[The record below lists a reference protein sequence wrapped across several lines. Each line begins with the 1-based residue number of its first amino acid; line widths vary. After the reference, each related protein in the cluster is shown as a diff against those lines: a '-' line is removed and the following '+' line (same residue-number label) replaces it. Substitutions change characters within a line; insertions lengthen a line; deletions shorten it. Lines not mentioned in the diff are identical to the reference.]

1 MMLRAKNIW
10 VVGGDPRQA
19 ALAALLADDGH
30 SVHTYALERGEGT
43 RCEPSLAGADR
54 ADCVV
59 LPLPAVGAEGRL
71 NAPLSAR
78 EHRLAQVLDALRPGQ
93 LVCAGM
99 AGAELERMAAERELL
114 LRDYFAREEL
124 AVLNAIPTAE
134 GAIQIAMEELPITLH
149 DARALVIGFGR
160 LGRALAPRLR
170 ALGARVWVSAR
181 RYEQRAAAEGMGLG
195 SEGPDRLAD
204 WLCSYDLVFNTVP
217 APVLGVEEL
226 AALKEGALV
235 IDLASRP
242 GGVNLE
248 AAAALGVRVI
258 WALSLPGKVA
268 PVTSGRYIKDTVY
281 HIMEELDL

>member
-1 MMLRAKNIW
+1 MLRAKNIW
-10 VVGGDPRQA
+10 VMGGDPRQA

-30 SVHTYALERGEGT
+30 SVHTYALERGAGT
-43 RCEPSLAGADR
+43 KCELSLDGADR

-59 LPLPAVGAEGRL
+59 LPLPAAGADGKL
-71 NAPLSAR
+71 NTPLSADSH
-78 EHRLAQVLDALRPGQ
+78 ELPEVLDALRPGQ

-99 AGAELERMAAERELL
+99 AGEELERMAAERGLV

-124 AVLNAIPTAE
+124 AVMNAVPTAE

-149 DARALVIGFGR
+149 DARVLVVGFGR

-170 ALGARVWVSAR
+170 GLGARVWVSAR
-181 RYEQRAAAEGMGLG
+181 RYEQRAAAECMGLN
-195 SEGPDRLAD
+195 SEGMDHLSD
-204 WLCSYDLVFNTVP
+204 WLCSYDIVFNTVP

-226 AALKEGALV
+226 AALKERALV

-242 GGVNLE
+242 GGVDMD
-248 AAAALGVRVI
+248 AAATLGVRVI

-281 HIMEELDL
+281 HIMEESDL

>member
-1 MMLRAKNIW
+1 MLRAKNIW
-10 VVGGDPRQA
+10 VAGGDPRQA

-30 SVHTYALERGEGT
+30 SVHTYALEQGAGT
-43 RCEPSLAGADR
+43 KCEPSLDGADR

-59 LPLPAVGAEGRL
+59 LPLPAAGADGKL
-71 NAPLSAR
+71 NTPLSADSH
-78 EHRLAQVLDALRPGQ
+78 ELPEVLDALRPGQ

-99 AGAELERMAAERELL
+99 AGEGLKRMAEERDLV

-149 DARALVIGFGR
+149 DARVLVVGCGR
-160 LGRALAPRLR
+160 LGKALAPRLR

-181 RYEQRAAAEGMGLG
+181 RYEQGAAAESMGLG
-195 SEGPDRLAD
+195 SEGVDHLPD

-217 APVLGVEEL
+217 ARILGVEEL

-242 GGVNLE
+242 GGVDMD

-268 PVTSGRYIKDTVY
+268 PVTSGRYIKDTIY
-281 HIMEELDL
+281 HIMEELNL

>member
-1 MMLRAKNIW
+1 MLRAKNIW
-10 VVGGDPRQA
+10 VAGGDPRQA
-19 ALAALLADDGH
+19 ALAELLADDGH
-30 SVHTYALERGEGT
+30 AVHTYALEQGEGT
-43 RCEPSLAGADR
+43 ACEPSMAGADR

-59 LPLPAVGAEGRL
+59 LPLPAVGPDGRL
-71 NAPLSAR
+71 NAPLAAGGH
-78 EHRLAQVLDALRPGQ
+78 ELAEILDALRPGQ

-99 AGAELERMAAERELL
+99 AGEELERMAAERGLV

-124 AVLNAIPTAE
+124 AVMNAVPTAE

-149 DARALVIGFGR
+149 DARVLVVGFGR

-170 ALGARVWVSAR
+170 GLGARVWVSAR
-181 RYEQRAAAEGMGLG
+181 RYEQRAAAESMGLG
-195 SEGPDRLAD
+195 SEGLDHLPD

-226 AALKEGALV
+226 ASLKERALV

-242 GGVNLE
+242 GGVDMD

-268 PVTSGRYIKDTVY
+268 PVTSGRYIKDTIY
-281 HIMEELDL
+281 HIMEGSDL

>member
-1 MMLRAKNIW
+1 MLRAKNIW
-10 VVGGDPRQA
+10 VAGGDPRQA
-19 ALAALLADDGH
+19 ALAALLADEGH
-30 SVHTYALERGEGT
+30 SVHTYALERGAGMK
-43 RCEPSLAGADR
+43 CEPSMAGADR
-54 ADCVV
+54 ADCVI
-59 LPLPAVGAEGRL
+59 LPLPAAGADGKL
-71 NAPLSAR
+71 NAPLSADSHDL
-78 EHRLAQVLDALRPGQ
+78 EEVLDLLRPGQ

-99 AGAELERMAAERELL
+99 VGEGLRRMTKERGLL
-114 LRDYFAREEL
+114 LQDYFAREEL

-149 DARALVIGFGR
+149 DARVLVVGFGR

-170 ALGARVWVSAR
+170 SLGARVWVSAR
-181 RYEQRAAAEGMGLG
+181 RYEQRAAAECMGLG
-195 SEGPDRLAD
+195 SEGVDHLPD

-242 GGVNLE
+242 GGVDME
-248 AAAALGVRVI
+248 AAAALGVRVV

>member
-1 MMLRAKNIW
+1 MLRAKNIW
-10 VVGGDPRQA
+10 VAGGDPRQA

-30 SVHTYALERGEGT
+30 SVHTYALEQGAGT
-43 RCEPSLAGADR
+43 KCEPSLDGADR

-59 LPLPAVGAEGRL
+59 LPLPAAGADGKL
-71 NAPLSAR
+71 NTPLSADSH
-78 EHRLAQVLDALRPGQ
+78 ELPEVLDALRPGQ

-99 AGAELERMAAERELL
+99 AGEGLKRMAEERDLV

-149 DARALVIGFGR
+149 DARVLVVGCGR
-160 LGRALAPRLR
+160 LGKALAPRLR

-181 RYEQRAAAEGMGLG
+181 RYEQRAAAESMGLG
-195 SEGPDRLAD
+195 SEGVTRLSD

-217 APVLGVEEL
+217 ARILGVEEL

-242 GGVNLE
+242 GGVDMD

-268 PVTSGRYIKDTVY
+268 PVTSGRYIKDTIY
-281 HIMEELDL
+281 HIMEELNL

>member
-1 MMLRAKNIW
+1 MLRAKNIW
-10 VVGGDPRQA
+10 VAGGDPRQA

-30 SVHTYALERGEGT
+30 SVHTYALERGAGT
-43 RCEPSLAGADR
+43 KCEPSLDGADR

-59 LPLPAVGAEGRL
+59 LPLPAAGADGKL
-71 NAPLSAR
+71 NTPLSADSH
-78 EHRLAQVLDALRPGQ
+78 ELPEVLDALRPGQ

-99 AGAELERMAAERELL
+99 AGEGLKRMAEERDLV

-149 DARALVIGFGR
+149 DARVLVVGCGR
-160 LGRALAPRLR
+160 LGKALAPRLR

-181 RYEQRAAAEGMGLG
+181 RYEQRAAAESMGLG
-195 SEGPDRLAD
+195 SEGVDHLPD

-217 APVLGVEEL
+217 ARILGVEEL

-242 GGVNLE
+242 GGVDMD

-268 PVTSGRYIKDTVY
+268 PVTSGRYIKDTIY
-281 HIMEELDL
+281 HIMEGSDL

>member
-1 MMLRAKNIW
+1 MLRAKNIW
-10 VVGGDPRQA
+10 VAGGDPRQA
-19 ALAALLADDGH
+19 ALAALLADEGH
-30 SVHTYALERGEGT
+30 SVHTYALEQGAGT
-43 RCEPSLAGADR
+43 KCEPSMKEADR
-54 ADCVV
+54 ADCVI
-59 LPLPAVGAEGRL
+59 LPLPAAGADGKL

-78 EHRLAQVLDALRPGQ
+78 QHELEEVLDALRPGQ

-99 AGAELERMAAERELL
+99 AGEGLKRMAEERGLL

-149 DARALVIGFGR
+149 DARVLVVGFGR

-181 RYEQRAAAEGMGLG
+181 RYEQRAAAECMGLG
-195 SEGPDRLAD
+195 SEGVDHLPD
-204 WLCSYDLVFNTVP
+204 WLCSYDLVFNTAP

-226 AALKEGALV
+226 AALKERALV

-242 GGVNLE
+242 GGVDME
-248 AAAALGVRVI
+248 AAATLGVRVI

-281 HIMEELDL
+281 HIMEGSDL

>member
-1 MMLRAKNIW
+1 MLRAKNIW

-30 SVHTYALERGEGT
+30 SVHTYALDQGEGMK
-43 RCEPSLAGADR
+43 CEPSMRGADR

-59 LPLPAVGAEGRL
+59 LPLPAMGADGKL
-71 NAPLSAR
+71 NAPLA
-78 EHRLAQVLDALRPGQ
+78 AQRHELKEVLDALRPGQ

-99 AGAELERMAAERELL
+99 AGKSLKKMAEERGLG

-134 GAIQIAMEELPITLH
+134 GAIQIAMEEMPITLH
-149 DARALVIGFGR
+149 DARVLVVGFGR

-181 RYEQRAAAEGMGLG
+181 RYEQRAAAESMGLG
-195 SEGPDRLAD
+195 SEGVDRLPD

-235 IDLASRP
+235 VDLASRP
-242 GGVNLE
+242 GGVDMD

-281 HIMEELDL
+281 HIMEELNL

>member
-1 MMLRAKNIW
+1 MVLRAKNIW

-30 SVHTYALERGEGT
+30 SVHTYALEQGEGMK
-43 RCEPSLAGADR
+43 CEPSMQGADR

-59 LPLPAVGAEGRL
+59 LPLPAAGPEGKL
-71 NAPLSAR
+71 NAPLSA
-78 EHRLAQVLDALRPGQ
+78 EGHDLKEVLDALRPGQ

-99 AGAELERMAAERELL
+99 VGDGLKQMAAERGLV

-160 LGRALAPRLR
+160 LGRALAPRLQ

-181 RYEQRAAAEGMGLG
+181 KYEQRAAAECMGLG
-195 SEGPDRLAD
+195 SEGVDHLSD

-226 AALKEGALV
+226 AALKERALV

-242 GGVNLE
+242 GGVDMD

-268 PVTSGRYIKDTVY
+268 PVTSGRYVKDTVY

>member
-1 MMLRAKNIW
+1 MLRAKNIW
-10 VVGGDPRQA
+10 VAGGDPRQA
-19 ALAALLADDGH
+19 ALAGLLADDGH
-30 SVHTYALERGEGT
+30 SVHTYALEQGEGM

-54 ADCVV
+54 ADCIV
-59 LPLPAVGAEGRL
+59 LPLPAAGPDGML
-71 NAPLSAR
+71 NAPLCETRHSLEA
-78 EHRLAQVLDALRPGQ
+78 VLEALRPGQ

-99 AGAELERMAAERELL
+99 AGAGLERMAEERGLV

-124 AVLNAIPTAE
+124 EWLNAIPTAE

-149 DARALVIGFGR
+149 GSRVLVVGFGR
-160 LGRALAPRLR
+160 LGKALAPRLR
-170 ALGARVWVSAR
+170 ALGAKVWVSAR
-181 RYEQRAAAEGMGLG
+181 RYEQQAMAAGMGLET
-195 SEGPDRLAD
+195 EGTDRLSD
-204 WLCSYDLVFNTVP
+204 WLCSYDLVVNTVP

-242 GGVNLE
+242 GGVDMD

-268 PVTSGRYIKDTVY
+268 PITSGRYIKDTVY
-281 HIMEELDL
+281 HIMEELEQ

>member
-1 MMLRAKNIW
+1 MLRAKNIW
-10 VVGGDPRQA
+10 VAGGDPRQA
-19 ALAALLADDGH
+19 ALAGLLADDGH
-30 SVHTYALERGEGT
+30 GVHTFAMEQAEGVE
-43 RCEPSLAGADR
+43 CEPSMAGADR

-59 LPLPAVGAEGRL
+59 LPLPAAGPDGKL

-78 EHRLAQVLDALRPGQ
+78 PHGLEEVLDALHPGQ

-99 AGAELERMAAERELL
+99 AGEGLKCMARARGLVL
-114 LRDYFAREEL
+114 KDYFAREEL
-124 AVLNAIPTAE
+124 AVLNAVPTAE

-149 DARALVIGFGR
+149 DARVLIIGFGR
-160 LGRALAPRLR
+160 LGKALAPRLR
-170 ALGARVWVSAR
+170 GLGARVWVCAR

-195 SEGPDRLAD
+195 SEGMERLAD
-204 WLCSYDLVFNTVP
+204 WLCSYDLVLNTVP

-242 GGVNLE
+242 GGVNMD
-248 AAAALGVRVI
+248 AASALGVRVI

-281 HIMEELDL
+281 HIMEELNL

>member
-1 MMLRAKNIW
+1 MLRAKNIW
-10 VVGGDPRQA
+10 VAGGDPRQA

-43 RCEPSLAGADR
+43 ACEPSMAGADR

-59 LPLPAVGAEGRL
+59 LPLPAAGPDGWL
-71 NAPLSAR
+71 NAPLAAKGH
-78 EHRLAQVLDALRPGQ
+78 ELEEVLDALRPGQ

-99 AGAELERMAAERELL
+99 AGEGLEGMARERGLV

-124 AVLNAIPTAE
+124 AVMNAVPTAE
-134 GAIQIAMEELPITLH
+134 GALQIAMEELPITIH

-170 ALGARVWVSAR
+170 ALGARVWVCAR
-181 RYEQRAAAEGMGLG
+181 RYEHRAAAESMGLG
-195 SEGPDRLAD
+195 SEGTDRLPD

-217 APVLGVEEL
+217 AQVLGVEEL
-226 AALKEGALV
+226 AALKERALV

-242 GGVNLE
+242 GGVDMD

-268 PVTSGRYIKDTVY
+268 PVTSGRYIKNTIY
-281 HIMEELDL
+281 HIMEESDL

>member
-1 MMLRAKNIW
+1 MLRAKNIW

-19 ALAALLADDGH
+19 ALAELLADDGH
-30 SVHTYALERGEGT
+30 SVHTYALERGEGMK
-43 RCEPSLAGADR
+43 CEPSMAGADR

-59 LPLPAVGAEGRL
+59 LPLPAAGADGRL
-71 NAPLSAR
+71 NAPLSAGHH
-78 EHRLAQVLDALRPGQ
+78 ELAEVLDGLRSGQ
-93 LVCAGM
+93 MVCAGM
-99 AGAELERMAAERELL
+99 VGDDLKRMTKERKLVI
-114 LRDYFAREEL
+114 RDYFAREEL

-149 DARALVIGFGR
+149 DARVLVVGFGR

-181 RYEQRAAAEGMGLG
+181 RYEQRAAAESMGLG
-195 SEGPDRLAD
+195 SEGVDRLSD

-217 APVLGVEEL
+217 ALVLGVEEL
-226 AALKEGALV
+226 AALKERALV

-242 GGVNLE
+242 GGVDMD

-281 HIMEELDL
+281 HIMEESDL

>member
-1 MMLRAKNIW
+1 MLRAKNIW

-30 SVHTYALERGEGT
+30 SVHTYALERGEGMK
-43 RCEPSLAGADR
+43 CEPSMDGADR

-59 LPLPAVGAEGRL
+59 LPLPAAGADGAL
-71 NAPLSAR
+71 NAPLAAER
-78 EHRLAQVLDALRPGQ
+78 HGLEEVLDKLRPGQ

-99 AGAELERMAAERELL
+99 AGEDLSEMAEARKLL

-149 DARALVIGFGR
+149 DARVLVAGFGR

-181 RYEQRAAAEGMGLG
+181 RYEQRAAAESMGLG
-195 SEGPDRLAD
+195 SEGVDRLPD

-242 GGVNLE
+242 GGVDME

>member
-1 MMLRAKNIW
+1 MLRAKNIW
-10 VVGGDPRQA
+10 VAGGDPRQA
-19 ALAALLADDGH
+19 ALAALLADEGH
-30 SVHTYALERGEGT
+30 SVHTYALEQGAGMK
-43 RCEPSLAGADR
+43 CEPSMAGADR
-54 ADCVV
+54 ADCVI
-59 LPLPAVGAEGRL
+59 LPLPAAGADGKL

-78 EHRLAQVLDALRPGQ
+78 QHSLEEVLDALRPGQ

-99 AGAELERMAAERELL
+99 AGEGLKRMTKERGLL

-149 DARALVIGFGR
+149 DARVLVVGFGR

-181 RYEQRAAAEGMGLG
+181 RYEQRAAAECMGLG
-195 SEGPDRLAD
+195 SEGVDHLPD

-242 GGVNLE
+242 GGVDMT
-248 AAAALGVRVI
+248 AAATLGVRVE
-258 WALSLPGKVA
+258 WALSLPGRVA
-268 PVTSGRYIKDTVY
+268 PVSSGRYIKDTVY
-281 HIMEELDL
+281 HIMEELGV